1 MLMVAIVLNDRISC
15 RAAVQ
20 LHPDHARVGRAR
32 RSEVDRAVVNQSCVF
47 IPFHRNS
54 VITANI
60 HGAVILRNVI
70 AVNEFHCN
78 AAVFIKIDDP
88 IALVPEEG
96 IAAPG
101 ITALTAKDF
110 AVTSAIPPLIKR
122 PFPPQKFSTPL
133 WEELDSNIFPVL

>member
-1 MLMVAIVLNDRISC
+1 MLMAPLFSMTASSR

-32 RSEVDRAVVNQSCVF
+32 RSEVDRAVVNQSCVLSPS
-47 IPFHRNS
+47 ITNS

-70 AVNEFHCN
+70 AVSEFHCN
-78 AAVFIKIDDP
+78 AAVFVKIDNP
-88 IALVPEEG
+88 TALVPEEG

-101 ITALTAKDF
+101 ITGAYGQRLRRDIRNTAVNK
-110 AVTSAIPPLIKR
+110 APIP
-122 PFPPQKFSTPL
+122 TP
-133 WEELDSNIFPVL
+133 EI

>member
-1 MLMVAIVLNDRISC
+1 M
-15 RAAVQ
+15 
-20 LHPDHARVGRAR
+20 HPDHARVGRAR

-101 ITALTAKDF
+101 ITGAYGQRFRRDIRNTAVNK
-110 AVTSAIPPLIKR
+110 APIP
-122 PFPPQKFSTPL
+122 TP
-133 WEELDSNIFPVL
+133 EI

>member
-1 MLMVAIVLNDRISC
+1 MLMAPLFSMT
-15 RAAVQ
+15 A
-20 LHPDHARVGRAR
+20 
-32 RSEVDRAVVNQSCVF
+32 SAVVPLSSCIPIMPVSVVPDVPRLIVPLLTSRAF
-47 IPFHRNS
+47 YPFHRNS

-70 AVNEFHCN
+70 AVSEFHCN

-101 ITALTAKDF
+101 IAALTAKDF